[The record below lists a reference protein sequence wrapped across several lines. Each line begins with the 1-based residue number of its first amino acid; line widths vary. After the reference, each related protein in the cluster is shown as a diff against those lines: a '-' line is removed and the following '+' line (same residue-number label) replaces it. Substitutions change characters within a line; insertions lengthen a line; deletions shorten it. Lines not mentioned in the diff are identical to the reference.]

1 METSKQ
7 PSEAWASPPAENRP
21 PTGVLASSRI
31 LRPRDLQRYRACE
44 NGTAGL
50 IYFMVVFSPWAFGT
64 TQPWAI
70 RTMDVAGY
78 LLGLLLALKLWVRWQ
93 KGYRPA
99 RWGRKTRTWREKQ
112 KVESRKQKATAKAGL
127 RDHKTT
133 GLRDHG
139 TTGLR
144 KHKTTGLRDH
154 KTTRLREHGTT
165 GLWDTAIGFNPA
177 GGPGLSGGGGAGKG
191 GGGNGG

>member
-1 METSKQ
+1 METSDQ
-7 PSEAWASPPAENRP
+7 RSEARAWPSAENRP

-70 RTMDVAGY
+70 RTMDAAGY
-78 LLGLLLALKLWVRWQ
+78 LLGLLLALKLWVRWR

-99 RWGRKTRTWREKQ
+99 RWGRHGRRDERTTEVMDWETQASREG
-112 KVESRKQKATAKAGL
+112 SGHRTPATDLAGA
-127 RDHKTT
+127 TT
-133 GLRDHG
+133 AAPDERGDAPISAQLG
-139 TTGLR
+139 
-144 KHKTTGLRDH
+144 
-154 KTTRLREHGTT
+154 
-165 GLWDTAIGFNPA
+165 A
-177 GGPGLSGGGGAGKG
+177 PGRRVVVRR
-191 GGGNGG
+191 